1 MQAVMKWVRHN
12 QGVTVSIAICLVLLI
27 WSFGCE
33 SKVESLV
40 KPGVKVNRAE
50 FALEVQ
56 ELSRDPETDPDWLWG
71 RAQLGFESLDRDDA
85 VRQKL
90 FEFAALSAS
99 TGGVSTAGVI
109 TLIGSILGIGAIAD
123 NRIKD
128 KVIKNRP
135 LQAKVITGNIK
146 TGEAVSQRL
155 KDNEES

>member
-12 QGVTVSIAICLVLLI
+12 QGLTVSTAICLVLLI

-33 SKVESLV
+33 TQVESLK
-40 KPGVKVNRAE
+40 KPGTMVNRAE

-56 ELSRDPETDPDWLWG
+56 ELARDPNVDPDWLMG
-71 RAQLGFESLDRDDA
+71 RAELGFGKLDRDDA

-90 FEFAALSAS
+90 FEFAALSAT
-99 TGGVSTAGVI
+99 TGGVSTGGVI
-109 TLIGSILGIGAIAD
+109 TLIGSILGVGAVAD

-135 LQAKVITGNIK
+135 LKV
-146 TGEAVSQRL
+146 
-155 KDNEES
+155 